1 MSELPEGYEFTRIYN
16 SRVSESRDL
25 ACYVTDYQNSRGTGK
40 TVFSLKLAELMD
52 RTGEGLTKEKVF
64 IDPTDLIEAYVEMPK
79 GSALVLDEAEV
90 SMSKYRAGSSM
101 NMALRQI
108 VSMGRVREKYLVLNL
123 PSSSELDRD
132 LKSLLGYWW
141 LVLRKGVVQGHRIS
155 NNPYRETVYTPKSD
169 NGTTWKWSDIEPD
182 SKLSEIY
189 EYIHEE
195 KMKHLKKEGSMNSM
209 FTKSDVDNLVSKA
222 RNEASRKTR
231 DELVTSIYENGD
243 YTQMELANL
252 TGIPRGTL
260 APILAES
267 SN

>member
-16 SRVSESRDL
+16 SRVKESRDL
-25 ACYVTDYQNSRGTGK
+25 ACYITDYQNSRGTGK

-52 RTGEGLTKEKVF
+52 RTDEGLTTEKVF
-64 IDPTDLIEAYVEMPK
+64 IDPTNLIEAYVELPK
-79 GSALVLDEAEV
+79 GSALVLDEAEI
-90 SMSKYRAGSSM
+90 SMSKFRAGSSM

-132 LKSLLGYWW
+132 LKSLLSYWW

-155 NNPYRETVYTPKSD
+155 NNPYRESVYTPKSD
-169 NGTTWKWSDIEPD
+169 NGTTWKWSDIEAG

-189 EYIHEE
+189 DHIHNE
-195 KMKHLKKEGSMNSM
+195 KMKHLRKEGSMNSM

-222 RNEASRKTR
+222 TNEASRETR
-231 DELVTSIYENGD
+231 NDLIIKLYENGEF
-243 YTQMELANL
+243 TQQELSKL
-252 TGIPRGTL
+252 IEVPRGTI
-260 APILAES
+260 APILSES
-267 SN
+267 SS

>member
-16 SRVSESRDL
+16 SRVKESRDL
-25 ACYVTDYQNSRGTGK
+25 ACYITDYQNSRGTGK

-52 RTGEGLTKEKVF
+52 RTDEGLTTEKVF
-64 IDPTDLIEAYVEMPK
+64 IDPTNLIEAYVELPK
-79 GSALVLDEAEV
+79 GSALVLDEAEI
-90 SMSKYRAGSSM
+90 SMSKFRAGSSM

-132 LKSLLGYWW
+132 LKSLLSYWW

-155 NNPYRETVYTPKSD
+155 NNPYRESVYTPKSD
-169 NGTTWKWSDIEPD
+169 NGTTWKWTDIEPD

-189 EYIHEE
+189 EYIHNK
-195 KMKHLKKEGSMNSM
+195 KMKHLNKEGSMNQM
-209 FTKSDVDNLVSKA
+209 YTKSDVENLVSKT
-222 RNEASRKTR
+222 RNESARQTR
-231 DELVTSIYENGD
+231 NELVQSLYQNGEF
-243 YTQMELANL
+243 TQMELADL

-260 APILAES
+260 APILAEL

>member
-16 SRVSESRDL
+16 SRVKESRDL
-25 ACYVTDYQNSRGTGK
+25 ACYITDYQNSRGTGK

-52 RTGEGLTKEKVF
+52 RTDEGLTTEKVF
-64 IDPTDLIEAYVEMPK
+64 IDPTNLIEAYVELPK
-79 GSALVLDEAEV
+79 GSALVLDEAEI
-90 SMSKYRAGSSM
+90 SMSKFRAGSSM

-132 LKSLLGYWW
+132 LKSLLSYWW

-155 NNPYRETVYTPKSD
+155 NNPYRESVYTPKSD
-169 NGTTWKWSDIEPD
+169 NGTTWKWTDIEPD
-182 SKLSEIY
+182 SKLAEIY
-189 EYIHEE
+189 EYIHDE
-195 KMKHLKKEGSMNSM
+195 KMKHLNKEGSMNQM
-209 FTKSDVDNLVSKA
+209 YTKSDVENLVSKTE
-222 RNEASRKTR
+222 NEAARKTR
-231 DELVTSIYENGD
+231 DELVQSLYQNGD
-243 YTQMELANL
+243 FTQMELSNL

-260 APILAES
+260 APILAEL